1 MSSSSLTQQL
11 QKPRFSVEITTP
23 KYRKLINNTL
33 ADPDRAKRFI
43 AAITSAVAVNPALQ
57 DCDAGTILAGGLLG
71 ESLGLS
77 PSPQLGQY
85 YLIPFECK
93 VKDAN
98 GKTVYM
104 RDKDGQILKD
114 EKGKWIAE
122 TEKKAQ
128 FVLGYKGY
136 IQLAIK
142 SRQFK
147 RLNVIEIKE
156 GEIQHFDPLNE
167 DLDCLLIDDFDKRE
181 AAPTAGYYAC
191 LELEGGFRK
200 SLYWSKA
207 KMEAHADKYSPAFS
221 MAAYHKL
228 QNGEIPQKDLWKYSS
243 HWYTDFDAMAKK
255 TMLRQLISKWGVMS
269 TEFQTA
275 YEGDNNV
282 IAIGKDNDFVT
293 LPPVTLGTPELEEP
307 DAADES
313 DAPEEAPA
321 VEPPKETAKKPK
333 KVDMDAL

>member
-1 MSSSSLTQQL
+1 MSSSNLTQQQ
-11 QKPRFSVEITTP
+11 QKPRFSVAITTP
-23 KYRKLINNTL
+23 GYQRLINNTL
-33 ADPDRAKRFI
+33 ADPGRAKRFV

-85 YLIPFECK
+85 YLIPFDCK

-98 GKTVYM
+98 GKPVYL
-104 RDKDGQILKD
+104 RDENGEMLTN
-114 EKGKWIAE
+114 EKGKWIAQ

-136 IQLAIK
+136 IQLAVK

-147 RLNVIEIKE
+147 RLNVIEIKD

-181 AAPTAGYYAC
+181 AAETVGYYAC
-191 LELEGGFRK
+191 FELAGGFRK
-200 SLYWSKA
+200 ALYWSKA

-228 QNGEIPQKDLWKYSS
+228 QNGEIPQKDMWKYSS

-269 TEFQTA
+269 PEFQTA
-275 YEGDNNV
+275 YEGDNSV
-282 IAIGKDNDFVT
+282 IAVGKDNEFVT
-293 LPPVTLGTPELEEP
+293 LPPVTLSTPELEGPDDTGELDQAGEP
-307 DAADES
+307 EAS
-313 DAPEEAPA
+313 EAPA
-321 VEPPKETAKKPK
+321 EEGPAPK
-333 KVDMDAL
+333 KVDLDAL